1 MEVKKGSKA
10 YDAGRELSTSNRI
23 RLDEALNEVMRRQTG
38 SEQQLPA
45 DFSQRVAD
53 AMMARRRKARM
64 NIIIGWSA
72 ISAIAA
78 VVLLVF
84 LITTSPS
91 PSQGGELAGDSNHL
105 PLGEIREGSVPSD
118 TSNRVFEPFY
128 KETAQFIVDSN
139 QKAALRA
146 QNVERS
152 TVNGYPLLPPHRE
165 GLYSKLAPG
174 VYIEIE
180 EGTGDTVYVVITNQS
195 VPAPATRPV
204 LPEVNIAER
213 MQQAEEFGKQLRK
226 EFDSIHLA
234 LNK

>member
-1 MEVKKGSKA
+1 MNNKP
-10 YDAGRELSTSNRI
+10 I
-23 RLDEALNEVMRRQTG
+23 RLDDALTEVMHRRA
-38 SEQQLPA
+38 SAEPQLPA

-139 QKAALRA
+139 QKAALLA

-152 TVNGYPLLPPHRE
+152 TVNGYPLLPPYRE

-174 VYIEIE
+174 VYIEIDE
-180 EGTGDTVYVVITNQS
+180 EGDTVYVVISNQN
-195 VPAPATRPV
+195 VQTPTKPV
-204 LPEVNIAER
+204 LPEVNIAEC

>member
-10 YDAGRELSTSNRI
+10 CDAGRELSTSNRI

-38 SEQQLPA
+38 SEPQLPA

-84 LITTSPS
+84 LINSSPS
-91 PSQGGELAGDSNHL
+91 PT
-105 PLGEIREGSVPSD
+105 PPRGSDNLLTVENNEKEVPSD

-146 QNVERS
+146 KNVERS

-180 EGTGDTVYVVITNQS
+180 EGTGDTVYVVISNQS
-195 VPAPATRPV
+195 APAPATRPV

>member
-1 MEVKKGSKA
+1 MNNK
-10 YDAGRELSTSNRI
+10 LI
-23 RLDEALNEVMRRQTG
+23 RLDEALNEVMHRQTG

-84 LITTSPS
+84 LINNSPS
-91 PSQGGELAGDSNHL
+91 PA
-105 PLGEIREGSVPSD
+105 PPRGSDNLLTVENNEKEVPSD

-139 QKAALRA
+139 QKATLRA

-165 GLYSKLAPG
+165 GLYSKLSPG

-195 VPAPATRPV
+195 VPAPTTRPV

-213 MQQAEEFGKQLRK
+213 IQQAEEFGKQLRK

>member
-1 MEVKKGSKA
+1 MDKGNK
-10 YDAGRELSTSNRI
+10 ETI
-23 RLDEALNEVMRRQTG
+23 RLDDALKEVFAKQA
-38 SEQQLPA
+38 EHAPQLPA

-53 AMMARRRKARM
+53 AMQTRRRKARM

-139 QKAALRA
+139 QKATLRA

-174 VYIEIE
+174 VYIEIDE
-180 EGTGDTVYVVITNQS
+180 EGDTVYVVITNQS

-213 MQQAEEFGKQLRK
+213 IQQAEEFGKQLRK

>member
-1 MEVKKGSKA
+1 LD
-10 YDAGRELSTSNRI
+10 DALK
-23 RLDEALNEVMRRQTG
+23 EVMRRQTG
-38 SEQQLPA
+38 SEPQLPA

-84 LITTSPS
+84 LINNSPS
-91 PSQGGELAGDSNHL
+91 PTPPGGSDNLLMVENK
-105 PLGEIREGSVPSD
+105 EKEVPSD
-118 TSNRVFEPFY
+118 TSNRVFEPMY
-128 KETAQFIVDSN
+128 KSTAQFTDSN
-139 QKAALRA
+139 QKATLRA